1 MAQDLKQTM
10 ALDAQAVLSQLNKLN
25 QGYKLFNDNIA
36 TLANTMGNFNKV
48 GADHVKV
55 LRQIASAQARIS
67 KTAPGSTTA
76 SAGTPVVQVPS
87 AALNSISSANTKVRE
102 LTVSW
107 ETLVR
112 VVQTQLIVRALS
124 QLRQAFEDSITTA
137 AEFQRQISLIRTI
150 SGPQSFDQVANSVRS
165 ISDSFNIPLLQT
177 AAGVYQSL
185 SNQVGDFATSLK
197 FTEEAAKFAKAT
209 NSTLADSVDLLSGA
223 LRSYGKDTD
232 EVGKVSGIFFTAID
246 KGRVTASELANAF
259 GRVGPAAKEIGI
271 DLEELA
277 AAAATISD
285 KGIGTSETL
294 SQFRGIVNALTKPTV
309 AMTEALQNL
318 GFASVET
325 AIATRGLDGIL
336 EDLASSGDRSAS
348 AFAALFP
355 NVRGIGGALSL
366 TGDNLKTFAT
376 NIREA
381 RQNGE
386 DFANSKYATAIEN
399 DAERVSKEL
408 NRLGNSLTLEF
419 GQGLLRASASL
430 VNVTQF
436 IAGPNGLNNAVGG
449 LANVAPLAAAGIV
462 TLSAAL
468 AVARLRAIGAVG
480 AITPLTAGLVALTAV
495 AAAAPTVL
503 EGVFNS
509 QVRGLTQNATN
520 LKKENDEVLKTQSE
534 FQKKA
539 IEGKR
544 QATREI
550 VRGALERLR
559 PIQVAYNRAQEQA
572 RSLNDALVDDTNRSL
587 DRIVSARQQYAQ
599 QLESAINDSNGK
611 IIESLERVQSLQD
624 QQSNRRFNFQI
635 AGLGDAQ
642 KIDALLSRASS
653 LTTKA
658 EQNLQGAFRSG
669 NEQLRQRAL
678 AQFQAAQATATE
690 AQQIAQGLGNRV
702 QEEQVIGRIGGLV
715 QRQAVAEEQI
725 NRQTQARQRAL
736 EQERDKQEK
745 VTAELRRQSQ
755 VVLDN
760 TGLFDE
766 QGKRF
771 SSEQV
776 EKRAEAQGK
785 ALRKIAE
792 LAFNSSDFRAADA
805 LGLGQFV
812 GTIQNDLQNRPVK
825 LAVEVTQ
832 AQQQVADGL
841 IVAVSDPRIG
851 QAFIDNLNSVL
862 GRDSSQT
869 VKDIGI
875 GIQDASREFLSLQQQ
890 QFAEAE
896 RLQKIEA
903 KRAEILTAINT
914 LEKTNIATRRD
925 QTKLQEGLDKAGVGI
940 LGAVTGNSTQQLD
953 NLDRMIADLKELA
966 GRPQIN
972 ADDLNTLR
980 DLFAS
985 PELTTGGKF
994 LNQLGPSTEAVKV
1007 QLEALAELRN
1017 LMLQQQDAGGVDTGR
1032 IEQLRGVLQQAQEAN
1047 IGAQF
1052 TEASNGVATA
1062 VQPTATILANAQ
1074 ATAAAYLEAARAANS
1089 IGTGAVPG
1097 KQFGGIGYF
1106 ANGGMNRGVDRRMTM
1121 LADHEMVI
1129 NSRSTGR
1136 FFSQLSAMNAGLNP
1150 TYRQSGGIVTNV
1162 GDVNITVQ
1170 AGNRSSPLVG
1180 RDLGREFK
1188 RELRRRR

>member
-1 MAQDLKQTM
+1 MPQDLKQTM
-10 ALDAQAVLSQLNKLN
+10 LLDATAVLSQLNKLN
-25 QGYKLFNDNIA
+25 QGYQLFNSNIA
-36 TLANTMGNFNKV
+36 TLTTTITGFNKA

-67 KTAPGSTTA
+67 KTAPGTTTA
-76 SAGTPVVQVPS
+76 SAGTPSVTVPS
-87 AALNSISSANTKVRE
+87 SAINSLTQANTKTRE

-124 QLRQAFEDSITTA
+124 QLRQAFEESIQTA
-137 AEFQRQISLIRTI
+137 ADFQRQISLIRTI
-150 SGPQSFDQVANSVRS
+150 SGPQSFDQVANSVRN

-177 AAGVYQSL
+177 ASGVYQSL

-232 EVGKVSGIFFTAID
+232 EAGTVSGIFFTAID

-271 DLEELA
+271 SLEELA

-294 SQFRGIVNALTKPTV
+294 SQFRGIVNALTKPTE
-309 AMTEALQNL
+309 AMTAALQGL

-336 EDLASSGDRSAS
+336 EDLAASGDRSAS

-366 TGDNLKTFAT
+366 TGANLKTFAT

-381 RQNGE
+381 RANGE
-386 DFANSKYATAIEN
+386 EFANSKYAIAIEN
-399 DAERVSKEL
+399 DAERVGKEL
-408 NRLGNSLTLEF
+408 NRLSNTLTLEF
-419 GQGLLRASASL
+419 GQGLLRAAAGITSVSQ
-430 VNVTQF
+430 T
-436 IAGPNGLNNAVGG
+436 IGGPNGLNNAMGG
-449 LANVAPLAAAGIV
+449 LASVAPLAAAGIV
-462 TLSAAL
+462 ALSTGL
-468 AVARLRAIGAVG
+468 AVARLRAIGATA
-480 AITPLTAGLVALTAV
+480 AITPMTAGLVALTVA

-509 QVRGLTQNATN
+509 QVRGLTQAGNN
-520 LKKENDEVLKTQSE
+520 LKKENEEVLKSQSE

-539 IEGKR
+539 VEGERK
-544 QATREI
+544 AVKEI
-550 VRGALERLR
+550 TSGYLESLR
-559 PIQVAYNRAQEQA
+559 PIQIAYNRAQENA

-587 DRIVSARQQYAQ
+587 DQIVNARSQYAQ
-599 QLESAINDSNGK
+599 QLESAISDSNNQ
-611 IIESLERVQSLQD
+611 IIESLTRVQSLQD
-624 QQSNRRFNFQI
+624 QQGNRRFNFQI

-658 EQNLQGAFRSG
+658 EENLSQAFRTG
-669 NEQLRQRAL
+669 NAQLRERAL
-678 AQFQAAQATATE
+678 SQFQAAQSTATE
-690 AQQIAQGLGNRV
+690 AQQIAQSLGNRS
-702 QEEQVIGRIGGLV
+702 QEEQVISRIGGLV
-715 QRQAVAEEQI
+715 NRQAIAEERI
-725 NRQTQARQRAL
+725 NAQQGQRQRAL
-736 EQERDKQEK
+736 AAEQAKQEK

-766 QGKRF
+766 QGRRF
-771 SSEQV
+771 STDQV
-776 EKRAEAQGK
+776 EKRSEAQGK

-812 GTIQNDLQNRPVK
+812 STIQNDLASRPLT
-825 LAVEVTQ
+825 LAVQTSEAEASIT
-832 AQQQVADGL
+832 ASLEA
-841 IVAVSDPRIG
+841 AVSDPRIG
-851 QAFIDNLNSVL
+851 AAFTAQLNAAL
-862 GRDSSQT
+862 GRDSSAT
-869 VKDIGI
+869 VKDIGL
-875 GIQDASREFLSLQQQ
+875 GIQDVGREFLALQGQ

-903 KRAEILTAINT
+903 KRAEILQTINN
-914 LEKTNIATRRD
+914 LESTNKQTRQD
-925 QTKLQEGLDKAGVGI
+925 QAKLQEGLNGAGFGI
-940 LGAVTGNSTQQLD
+940 LGSVSNNSTEQL
-953 NLDRMIADLKELA
+953 NNIDRMIADLKELA
-966 GRPQIN
+966 ARPEIK
-972 ADDLNTLR
+972 ADDLNVLR
-980 DLFAS
+980 DTFAT
-985 PELTTGGKF
+985 LDTGGKF
-994 LNQLGPSTEAVKV
+994 LNQLGPSTEAIKV

-1017 LMLQQQDAGGVDTGR
+1017 LMTDQQNAGAVDTGR
-1032 IEQLRGVLQQAQEAN
+1032 IQQLQSVLTLAKESNVGSQL
-1047 IGAQF
+1047 
-1052 TEASNGVATA
+1052 TEASAGLQAAVA
-1062 VQPTATILANAQ
+1062 PTTTVLQNAQ
-1074 ATAAAYLEAARAANS
+1074 ATAAAYQAAAAAANS
-1089 IGTGAVPG
+1089 IGSGGSAVPG
-1097 KQFGGIGYF
+1097 RQFGGQYF
-1106 ANGGMNRGVDRRMTM
+1106 ANGGMNRGVDRRMAM

-1129 NSRSTGR
+1129 NSKSTGR
-1136 FFSQLSAMNAGLNP
+1136 FFSQLTAMNAGLNP
-1150 TYRQSGGIVTNV
+1150 TYRQSGGITTNV
-1162 GDVNITVQ
+1162 GDVNINVN

-1180 RDLGREFK
+1180 RDMAREFK